1 MTGDRY
7 EITRNNGVR
16 WWSTIGHRYE
26 ITRNGVFVTIADTR
40 WGARHAI
47 KADKR
52 TRAKGTTVIYREDT
66 H

>member
-16 WWSTIGHRYE
+16 FLSTHGHRYDV
-26 ITRNGVFVTIADTR
+26 TRNGVFVAIADTL
-40 WGARHAI
+40 WGARRAI

-52 TRAKGTTVIYREDT
+52 ARAKGTTVIYRDPS
-66 H
+66 